1 MTVEL
6 LSNSVAAAT
15 LAELSPEKTEAQW
28 LHWLQNNRNQS
39 RSVPYRVPFERMA
52 GGVFYRLEELVQFL
66 DWEKS
71 RQLGT
76 IKLSGRAAEA
86 MRAFG
91 VGEPGGGSHG
101 RQWKGGDA
109 NLANSQDRVSV
120 QVIINEPLLV
130 FSLTPEEALEFASRL
145 VDAGNAAKQIASDA
159 QTGKLAATESFEVGS
174 ESDGGIIKRKPQ

>member
-1 MTVEL
+1 MTIEL
-6 LSNSVAAAT
+6 LSNSVAALT

-52 GGVFYRLEELVQFL
+52 GGVFYRREELVLFL

-91 VGEPGGGSHG
+91 VGEPGGGSQG
-101 RQWKGGDA
+101 RKWKGGDA
-109 NLANSQDRVSV
+109 NLASSQGRVSV

-130 FSLTPEEALEFASRL
+130 FSLTSEEALDFARRL
-145 VDAGNAAKQIASDA
+145 VDAANAAIQIASDA
-159 QTGKLAATESFEVGS
+159 GEDELDVTEGLELVS
-174 ESDGGIIKRKPQ
+174 ESDDGIVMRKPK